1 MEELTS
7 TDGIVALA
15 AAGVALVALAVAV
28 VLAVK
33 LRRLR
38 RAQLAVMGSGQR
50 DLVEH
55 AARLEGG
62 FTDLREWVEEA
73 MARLDSRMGVLEE
86 RVDGCVTYTGLV
98 RYDAYGELSGRQS
111 SSVALLDSHR
121 SGVIISSIAHRDQ
134 QRIYVKRILGGESE
148 IELSPEE
155 REAINAALAPAPPA
169 PTAAAG

>member
-7 TDGIVALA
+7 TEGIVAIA
-15 AAGVALVALAVAV
+15 AAGTALVALLLAII
-28 VLAVK
+28 LAVK

-38 RAQLAVMGSGQR
+38 KAQSAVIGDEGER
-50 DLVEH
+50 DLVAH

-73 MARLDSRMGVLEE
+73 MARLDTRMSVLES
-86 RVDGCVTYTGLV
+86 RVDGCVTYTGVV

-121 SGVIISSIAHRDQ
+121 SGVVISAIAHRDQ
-134 QRIYVKRILGGESE
+134 QRIYVKRVRDGEAE

-155 REAINAALAPAPPA
+155 QEAMDAALAPPPA

>member
-7 TDGIVALA
+7 TEGIVAM
-15 AAGVALVALAVAV
+15 AGAALALLALLLAI

-33 LRRLR
+33 LRRVR
-38 RAQLAVMGSGQR
+38 RAQSAVLGDDGQR
-50 DLVEH
+50 DLIQH
-55 AARLEGG
+55 AARLEVA

-73 MARLDSRMGVLEE
+73 MGRLDARMGLLEG
-86 RVDGCVTYTGLV
+86 RVDDCVAHAGLV

-111 SSVALLDSHR
+111 SSLALLDSHR
-121 SGVIISSIAHRDQ
+121 SGVVISSIAHRDQ
-134 QRIYVKRILGGESE
+134 QRIYVKRVQNGEPE

-155 REAINAALAPAPPA
+155 QAAIDTALAPETS